1 MREFLVVVIF
11 LFGLAF
17 TLLATSVIQDAV
29 TYRDAWYQPK
39 DLERGVW
46 ILKQYERRQR

>member
-17 TLLATSVIQDAV
+17 TLLATSVMQDAV
-29 TYRDAWYQPK
+29 SYRDKWYQPK
-39 DLERGVW
+39 DFERG
-46 ILKQYERRQR
+46 LCALMECERRQR